1 MSKKGVDYCKFTYY
15 QWLLKGI
22 ESKKRELST
31 KKVIRD
37 SIANDFLL

>member
-1 MSKKGVDYCKFTYY
+1 MSKKSVYYCKFTYY

-22 ESKKRELST
+22 ELKKRELGT

-37 SIANDFLL
+37 LITNDFLL